1 MIKKFQADNDQLKK
15 RQLEKHKKLVT
26 AQRRLVEMEQEEEEP
41 IGRHQEMLDQIEQ
54 YKAKY
59 KEAMVRIEKQNT
71 YITKLNSKISSLE

>member
-1 MIKKFQADNDQLKK
+1 
-15 RQLEKHKKLVT
+15 
-26 AQRRLVEMEQEEEEP
+26 MEQEEEEP

-71 YITKLNSKISSLE
+71 YITKLNSKITSLE